1 MDDIIE
7 ELLKELA
14 EPKIK
19 ISDAELKKFLYREI
33 LRLTTLID
41 DTVNEQQ
48 VFGQMSALT
57 KKARYNVNGEGDE
70 ERINQLLNLV
80 YQEWGFHC
88 YYEDYFHTENLL
100 LNQVIKKRRGMPVSL
115 GAIVLYLA
123 SVLDLPLYPVNF
135 PTQLVLRAEM
145 KQPNGATKV
154 RFINPW
160 NGEFISIEMLNKWL
174 EGEMGFGVEVT
185 PDLLRRAEPQELLER
200 IETVFKMALT
210 REGKYE
216 ETLRLIEYRLTMS
229 PEDPYEIRDRGMVL
243 ASMDCYQAALED
255 INYFI
260 DQCPEDPSAE
270 ILKMEVK
277 GLEQK
282 SQGSVVH

>member
-19 ISDAELKKFLYREI
+19 ISDTELKKFLYREI

-70 ERINQLLNLV
+70 ERINQLLHLV
-80 YQEWGFHC
+80 YKEWGFHC

-115 GAIVLYLA
+115 GAVVLYLA

-145 KQPNGATKV
+145 KQPNGAIKV

-174 EGEMGFGVEVT
+174 EGEIGFDMEVT

-216 ETLRLIEYRLTMS
+216 ETLRLIEYRLAMS